1 MSISIQSPDR
11 GVSRDRGRRSTMK
24 ITLDPYMLRRV
35 PLLELPRV
43 VAELGYEYIELSPR
57 SDFMPFFVH
66 PRADRQTIAGFR
78 KALDAAGVEVASV
91 LPLYRWA
98 GPDEDERKAAVR

>member
-1 MSISIQSPDR
+1 
-11 GVSRDRGRRSTMK
+11 
-24 ITLDPYMLRRV
+24 MLRRV

-66 PRADRQTIAGFR
+66 PRADRQTIDQVAEP
-78 KALDAAGVEVASV
+78 LDVARVEVWAV
-91 LPLYRWA
+91 VPLSRWA
-98 GPDEDERKAAVR
+98 VPDEDEPTAAVRYWMRVMSIALHLVDQKTN